1 MEELLL
7 MDNADKEEEDGD
19 DSEGWFELEADF
31 NCHAF
36 ATFYVFDKER
46 EEEDILKYL
55 ENKVKDVPAD
65 DLFDDKKKEEL

>member
-7 MDNADKEEEDGD
+7 IDNQDKEAEDD
-19 DSEGWFELEADF
+19 EDSDGWFELEEDF

-46 EEEDILKYL
+46 EEENILKYL
-55 ENKVKDVPAD
+55 ENKVKNKPNDE
-65 DLFDDKKKEEL
+65 FDAQKQEEL